1 MTKTNV
7 ILMDFEKLQVQKAET
22 RAEMGALAA
31 RDCANTLRTLL
42 SVKDTVSMIFAA
54 APSQNET
61 LAALLAEPGI
71 DWTRVIA
78 FHMDEYVGL
87 SSDHPQ
93 SFGTYLREHVFA
105 KLPFKAVHYIHGD
118 APDPAA
124 ECARYGK
131 LLADNPVDIVC
142 LGIGENGHIAF
153 NDPGV
158 ADFDDP
164 YPVKLAQLDD
174 VCRMQQV
181 HDGCFPTI
189 DDVPTHAFTL
199 TIPSLTNA
207 GHLFCSVPAATKAEA
222 VYRTCYEEITENCPA
237 TIMRRH
243 AHAVLYCD
251 GDSGAKL

>member
-1 MTKTNV
+1 
-7 ILMDFEKLQVQKAET
+7 
-22 RAEMGALAA
+22 
-31 RDCANTLRTLL
+31 
-42 SVKDTVSMIFAA
+42 MIFAA

-61 LAALLAEPGI
+61 LAALMKEEGI

-87 SSDHPQ
+87 ASDHPQ

-105 KLPFKAVHYIHGD
+105 HLPFKAINYLNG
-118 APDPAA
+118 AAADPAA

-158 ADFDDP
+158 ADFNDP
-164 YPVKLAQLDD
+164 LRIKKAELDD

-181 HDGCFPTI
+181 HDGCFPTF
-189 DDVPTHAFTL
+189 DDVPTHAYTL
-199 TIPSLTNA
+199 TIPQMVSA
-207 GHLFCSVPAATKAEA
+207 DHMFCVVPAPTKANA
-222 VYRTCYEEITENCPA
+222 VYNTVNLEITDQCPA
-237 TIMRRH
+237 TILRRH
-243 AHAVLYCD
+243 DHAVLYCD
-251 GDSGAKL
+251 ADSAAKLLAEKE

>member
-1 MTKTNV
+1 MTEPI
-7 ILMDFEKLQVQKAET
+7 ILNFENLLVKKAAT
-22 RAEMGALAA
+22 RADMGKLAA
-31 RDCANTLRTLL
+31 ADCAEMLRALL
-42 SVKDTVSMIFAA
+42 TVKDTVSMIFAA

-61 LAALLAEPGI
+61 LAALIEEPGI

-87 SSDHPQ
+87 ANDHPQ

-105 KLPFKAVHYIHGD
+105 KLPFKEIHYIHGD
-118 APDPAA
+118 AADPAE

-158 ADFDDP
+158 ADFRDP
-164 YPVKLAQLDD
+164 APVKLAELDD
-174 VCRMQQV
+174 VCRMQQI
-181 HDGCFPTI
+181 HDGCFPTM

-199 TIPSLTNA
+199 TIPSLTRA
-207 GHLFCSVPAATKAEA
+207 KHLFCSVPAATKAEA
-222 VYRTCYEEITENCPA
+222 VYRTCFEEISENCPA
-237 TIMRRH
+237 TIMRKH
-243 AHAVLYCD
+243 PHAVLYCD
-251 GDSGAKL
+251 SDSGAKL

>member
-1 MTKTNV
+1 MTEPI
-7 ILMDFEKLQVQKAET
+7 ILNFENLLVKKAAT
-22 RAEMGALAA
+22 RADMGKLAA
-31 RDCANTLRTLL
+31 ADCAEMLRALL
-42 SVKDTVSMIFAA
+42 TVKDTVSMIFAA

-61 LAALLAEPGI
+61 LAALMEEPGI

-87 SSDHPQ
+87 ANDHPQ

-105 KLPFKAVHYIHGD
+105 KLPFKEIHYIHGD
-118 APDPAA
+118 AADPAE

-131 LLADNPVDIVC
+131 LLSDNPVDIVC

-158 ADFDDP
+158 ADFNDP
-164 YPVKLAQLDD
+164 APVKLAELDD

-181 HDGCFPTI
+181 HDGCFPTM

-199 TIPSLTNA
+199 TIPSLTRA
-207 GHLFCSVPAATKAEA
+207 KHLFCSVPAATKAEA
-222 VYRTCYEEITENCPA
+222 VYRTCFEEISENCPA
-237 TIMRRH
+237 TIMRKH
-243 AHAVLYCD
+243 PHAVLYCD